1 MVVLA
6 SLLAFP
12 CWSACSRLITKWDR
26 DFNPHGDLHHN
37 VFIDL
42 PEKPSANGDGKRGDV
57 SWAVSQ
63 AGSGHSCPVG
73 GSNSNESG

>member
-12 CWSACSRLITKWDR
+12 CWAACSRLITKWDR
-26 DFNPHGDLHHN
+26 DFNTHGDLHHN

-42 PEKPSANGDGKRGDV
+42 PEKPSLRTVTESEGTYRG
-57 SWAVSQ
+57 
-63 AGSGHSCPVG
+63 P
-73 GSNSNESG
+73 